1 MKNKIKKFIKEHIKE
16 IIIVCALVIAILIYF
31 IVPSLASLIP
41 VKSVVITSEH
51 SSYEDNDPGAW
62 QVTKSG
68 EWTGKGEATVTFDV
82 DTVLK
87 NNSKNLDLIF
97 VLDVSGS
104 MNGDKISRVKSDS
117 IELIETLFSNSN
129 NRAALI
135 TFETTS
141 AIVSGLTNDKEE
153 LTNQINRL
161 SARGQTN
168 YYQALVNVDTILQ
181 DYTKEDNRE
190 IIVLFLTDGYPNT
203 NTPNQI
209 SQYEYLKQHYPY
221 ITINGIQYEMGNEI
235 LEPIIQVSDNQ
246 YIADMKT
253 LNNVLYEASTAT
265 TGYSEFQIIDYIDNT
280 YFSLDSIN
288 DITVSQGTVD
298 LTEEDDK
305 QKITWTLTNLKAGNN
320 ANLSMKLQLKDEFIG
335 QGGSYPT
342 NESEEIISK
351 IEDVPDEN
359 VSSTLTPVLQES
371 YQVIYDGNFPE
382 GCSVS
387 NVPETSSYSVYDTVA
402 ISQQELTCSGY
413 EFKGWEFESN
423 DINRVNDD
431 YFIMPENDVTLRATW
446 SKVELAKSM
455 DGTVYSITDFYDV
468 IANQAVMDNISSEFV
483 SSDTGINFSQIS
495 SDTNGKGVYEKVE
508 TENDEYPVYYY
519 RGDVDNN
526 HVKFAGFCWRVVR
539 TTSTGGVKLIYDGE
553 PDENGYCNN
562 TGTDSQIATTTSF
575 NRTNSPAYVGYM
587 YGANYTQSSRN
598 MGGILDMV
606 FGNDVIWNGSQY
618 TLVDTYTG
626 TLWNTDRET
635 LATKYHYTCFS
646 TETSCT
652 NVYYLLYFS
661 EYNTTNYLTLGNGID
676 IEVAKN
682 EMFTN
687 VTNSWVKEVI
697 DEWYTENLVNYA
709 NYLED
714 TIWCNERK
722 FYSGSL
728 AGKDVDA
735 GTSYSFFDTYNRV
748 STGQPSLEC
757 SSTNDSFTVS
767 RTKGNGRLTYPIGM
781 LTSDEAM
788 LAGGSHTANRN
799 YYLYTGQNWHL
810 ISPYY
815 FSNAAANN
823 YRVSTSGSLTD
834 GISVI
839 GVRPSISLAPGI
851 IAINGDGSSE
861 SPYEVAIQ

>member
-1 MKNKIKKFIKEHIKE
+1 MRNKIKKIVKSHTKEVIIFGVFI
-16 IIIVCALVIAILIYF
+16 IAIIIYF
-31 IVPSLASLIP
+31 IAPAFATLIP
-41 VKSVVITSEH
+41 VKSVVITSENT
-51 SSYEDNDPGAW
+51 SYKDSEPGSW

-68 EWTGKGEATVTFDV
+68 KWTGKGEATVSFDV

-87 NNSKNLDLIF
+87 SDYQYTDIIV
-97 VLDVSGS
+97 VLDTSDS
-104 MNGDKISRVKSDS
+104 MSRDKIARVKSDS
-117 IELIETLFSNSN
+117 IDLINTLLSNPN

-135 TFETTS
+135 TFGTTS
-141 AIVSGLTNDKEE
+141 TIISDLTNDAES
-153 LTNQINRL
+153 LTNQINEL
-161 SARGQTN
+161 TTIGTTN
-168 YYQALVNVDTILQ
+168 YYQALVNVDAILQ
-181 DYTKEDNRE
+181 NYNKEDNRE
-190 IIVLFLTDGYPNT
+190 VVVLFLTDGCPNKG
-203 NTPNQI
+203 TPNQI
-209 SQYEYLKQHYPY
+209 SQYKYLKKQYPY
-221 ITINGIQYEMGNEI
+221 ITINGIQYEMGDVI
-235 LEPIIQVSDNQ
+235 LQPIEQISDNQ
-246 YIADMKT
+246 YFADMET
-253 LNNVLYEASTAT
+253 LNNVLFDASVAPISYDT
-265 TGYSEFQIIDYIDNT
+265 YQIVDYVEND
-280 YFSLDSIN
+280 YFYLEDES
-288 DITVSQGTVD
+288 DITISEGKVELS
-298 LTEEDDK
+298 EENGK
-305 QKITWTLTNLKAGNN
+305 QKITWTITDFRSGSDAK
-320 ANLSMKLQLKDEFIG
+320 LSMKLKLKDELIG
-335 QGGSYPT
+335 KGGIYPT
-342 NESEEIISK
+342 NDSEEIISK
-351 IEDVPDEN
+351 IKDTPDEN
-359 VSSTLTPVLQES
+359 VSSTLTPVLEDD
-371 YQVIYDGNFPE
+371 YKVIYDGNNPA

-387 NVPETSSYSVYDTVA
+387 NVPEATNYSVNDTVA
-402 ISQQELTCSGY
+402 ISQEEPSCEGY
-413 EFKGWEFESN
+413 EFKRWEIATDN
-423 DINRVNDD
+423 VKKVNDD
-431 YFIMPENDVTLRATW
+431 YFLMPESDVTLRATW

-575 NRTNSPAYVGYM
+575 NNTNSPAYVGYM
-587 YGANYTQSSRN
+587 YGANYTQSSTN
-598 MGGILDMV
+598 MGGIADMV

-652 NVYYLLYFS
+652 NVYYLLYFNG
-661 EYNTTNYLTLGNGID
+661 YNTTNYLTLGNGID

-735 GTSYSFFDTYNRV
+735 ETSYSYFETYNRV
-748 STGQPSLEC
+748 RAGQPSLEC

-767 RTKGNGRLTYPIGM
+767 RTNGNGSLTYPIAM

-788 LAGGSHTANRN
+788 LAGGSYSANRN

-810 ISPYY
+810 ISPYH
-815 FSNAAANN
+815 FSQGTNN
-823 YRVSTSGSLTD
+823 YRVSTSGSLT
-834 GISVI
+834 GGNSRI

-861 SPYEVAIQ
+861 SPYEVAMQ

>member
-16 IIIVCALVIAILIYF
+16 IIIVCVLVIAILIYF
-31 IVPSLASLIP
+31 IVPSFANLIP

-51 SSYEDNDPGAW
+51 SSFEDNEPGAW

-68 EWTGKGEATVTFDV
+68 EWTGRGEATVTFDV
-82 DTVLK
+82 DTTLK
-87 NNSKNLDLIF
+87 TSTRYTDVIF
-97 VLDVSGS
+97 VLDISGS
-104 MNGDKISRVKSDS
+104 MSGNKLDRVKSDS
-117 IELIETLFSNSN
+117 IDLINTLLSNTN

-135 TFETTS
+135 TFDTTS
-141 AIVSGLTNDKEE
+141 TIISGLTNDVES
-153 LTNQINRL
+153 LTNQINEL
-161 SARGQTN
+161 TTTGSTN
-168 YYQALVNVDTILQ
+168 YYQALVNVDSILQ
-181 DYTKEDNRE
+181 NYTKEDDRE
-190 IIVLFLTDGYPNT
+190 MVVLFLTDGYPNVG
-203 NTPNQI
+203 TPNQI
-209 SQYEYLKQHYPY
+209 SQYEYLKEQYPY
-221 ITINGIQYEMGNEI
+221 ITINGIQYEMGNTI
-235 LEPIIQVSDNQ
+235 LDPITQISDNQ

-280 YFSLDSIN
+280 YFSLDSVD

-298 LTEEDDK
+298 LTEEDGK
-305 QKITWTLTNLKAGNN
+305 QKITWMLTNLKAGNN
-320 ANLSMKLQLKDEFIG
+320 ANLSMKLQLKDEFIS

-351 IEDVPDEN
+351 IEDIPDEN
-359 VSSTLTPVLQES
+359 VSSTLTPVLQDDYE
-371 YQVIYDGNFPE
+371 VIYDGNNPG
-382 GCSVS
+382 GCTVS
-387 NVPETSSYSVYDTVA
+387 NIPEPSKYSVYDTVA
-402 ISQQELTCSGY
+402 ISQEKPTCSGY
-413 EFKGWEFESN
+413 EFKGWEIATDN
-423 DINRVNDD
+423 VKKVNDD
-431 YFIMPENDVTLRATW
+431 YFLMPESDVTLRATW

-519 RGDVDNN
+519 RGNVDNN

-575 NRTNSPAYVGYM
+575 NNTNSPAYVGYM
-587 YGANYTQSSRN
+587 YGANYTQSSTN
-598 MGGILDMV
+598 MGGIADMV

-652 NVYYLLYFS
+652 NVYYLLYFNG
-661 EYNTTNYLTLGNGID
+661 YNTTNYLTLGNGID

-735 GTSYSFFDTYNRV
+735 ETSYSYFETYNRV
-748 STGQPSLEC
+748 RAGQPSLEC

-767 RTKGNGRLTYPIGM
+767 RTNGNGSLTYPIAM

-788 LAGGSHTANRN
+788 LAGGSYSANRN

-810 ISPYY
+810 ISPYH
-815 FSNAAANN
+815 FSQGTNN
-823 YRVSTSGSLTD
+823 YRVSTSGSLT
-834 GISVI
+834 GGNSRI

-861 SPYEVAIQ
+861 SPYEVAMQ